1 MKKRTVLLVLL
12 ALLVLSGCGQGGLAA
27 RSAETA
33 QEEADFS
40 STLVEG
46 QARPLTEGEIR
57 SAYDRAVNAYGW
69 FDLTPLPTTSQQE
82 TVDGWLY
89 QKVDYP
95 GIEDLADLRAYLRV
109 VFSQELTDRLS
120 NHYHMVIPAVE
131 TRYLQLYF
139 LAMQNTQSINES
151 DRQEASELCEQLLS
165 SWSNSWALHSQRTK
179 TSASRSLPTCVLPSP
194 ASVTAFPTKIR

>member
-109 VFSQELTDRLS
+109 VFSQELTDRLLEQ
-120 NHYHMVIPAVE
+120 AT
-131 TRYLQLYF
+131 TRLIGMWM
-139 LAMQNTQSINES
+139 ARCMPP
-151 DRQEASELCEQLLS
+151 
-165 SWSNSWALHSQRTK
+165 W
-179 TSASRSLPTCVLPSP
+179 TSAGRRRAARALW
-194 ASVTAFPTKIR
+194 K